1 MELRT
6 ISISQE
12 SLELDDLEWPVIK
25 ELINKIFKNL
35 NIEIRV
41 YRNQDKIKFEQIHKI
56 LKYSEQQMNTCFS
69 SEIDILDKRTNQIE
83 LRNSDTDTVTVKFKH
98 YQLLNSRCIIE
109 TKINDFSVDALIDT
123 GADFC
128 YISEDLCNQ
137 LNLNIE
143 NYDCDVLVGNNQKLH
158 VLGKVR
164 VNISIT
170 NCEYPITCTVVK
182 TLSHSLIL
190 GWIGFIKEN
199 NGSIDSKEGIFYLK
213 RPTNH
218 LSSFAFIPR
227 SIQIEPFTEN
237 IIEVDINETV
247 SSDLLF
253 VKTYEPLFKKTG
265 ITIMPGIHEGKKDKN
280 VGKQR
285 QLNLII
291 TNLSSKP
298 VELPKLT
305 IVAELSTVKTI
316 QLSNNEQDSHQV
328 NTTTNLQELSHS
340 DDISDEQAKFKL
352 ENDHLTEEQK
362 HRLND
367 MLHKHNNLFNT
378 KTKQKVASNIYHEI
392 DTEGNK
398 PISNAPNRTAFKER
412 EYIQQQVKEM
422 LESNVIQPSS
432 SPWSSRIV
440 LVKKKDG
447 KLRFCIDYRSLN
459 STTKKDVYPLPRI
472 DDSLAMLSRGK
483 FFTTLDLWAGYWQIP
498 LAPNSKE
505 KTAFV
510 TDSGLY
516 EFNVMPFGLCNA
528 PATFQRFMDATLA
541 GLKWKNLLVYMDDI
555 IIFSS
560 TFEEH
565 LKDVDE
571 VLNRLRDANV
581 TLNQNKCEFCKEKIH
596 YLGHVISA
604 AGIQPNPEKVA
615 SLLKKK
621 SPSNVKELNN
631 WLGISGYYRSFIDN
645 YAKICAPLYAL
656 THTKDKFVWTDKE
669 ENIIKYL
676 KNCLSSEPIL
686 RHPNFD
692 FPFILRTDASIE
704 GLGATLSQIINS
716 REQVIQYISRSL
728 QPNEKNWSIQQ
739 LEALAIIWACETVR
753 AYIIGSKVLIKTDHK
768 SLEWI
773 KQSKIP
779 RLVRWACRLEEFDY
793 EIEYQPGKF
802 NKSADP
808 LSRLVDENKTKLTE
822 QRKYPGLEINYDF
835 TNQELDELN
844 TLEIYKIAGVEKQI
858 FIDQQQLD
866 VNIQTLVKEDKDKNG
881 PLKQIEL
888 INGISYKR
896 VKDNLLLLLPKQL
909 VEHVL
914 EQYHD
919 HALGCHR
926 SRDRLYETLRKRFF
940 WPMMFKD
947 IKEYVNSC
955 ELCLKIKTR
964 APIHNGTIKEYD
976 S

>member
-1 MELRT
+1 M
-6 ISISQE
+6 
-12 SLELDDLEWPVIK
+12 
-25 ELINKIFKNL
+25 
-35 NIEIRV
+35 
-41 YRNQDKIKFEQIHKI
+41 
-56 LKYSEQQMNTCFS
+56 
-69 SEIDILDKRTNQIE
+69 
-83 LRNSDTDTVTVKFKH
+83 
-98 YQLLNSRCIIE
+98 
-109 TKINDFSVDALIDT
+109 
-123 GADFC
+123 
-128 YISEDLCNQ
+128 
-137 LNLNIE
+137 
-143 NYDCDVLVGNNQKLH
+143 
-158 VLGKVR
+158 
-164 VNISIT
+164 
-170 NCEYPITCTVVK
+170 
-182 TLSHSLIL
+182 
-190 GWIGFIKEN
+190 
-199 NGSIDSKEGIFYLK
+199 
-213 RPTNH
+213 
-218 LSSFAFIPR
+218 
-227 SIQIEPFTEN
+227 
-237 IIEVDINETV
+237 
-247 SSDLLF
+247 
-253 VKTYEPLFKKTG
+253 
-265 ITIMPGIHEGKKDKN
+265 
-280 VGKQR
+280 
-285 QLNLII
+285 
-291 TNLSSKP
+291 
-298 VELPKLT
+298 
-305 IVAELSTVKTI
+305 
-316 QLSNNEQDSHQV
+316 
-328 NTTTNLQELSHS
+328 
-340 DDISDEQAKFKL
+340 
-352 ENDHLTEEQK
+352 
-362 HRLND
+362 
-367 MLHKHNNLFNT
+367 
-378 KTKQKVASNIYHEI
+378 
-392 DTEGNK
+392 
-398 PISNAPNRTAFKER
+398 
-412 EYIQQQVKEM
+412 
-422 LESNVIQPSS
+422 
-432 SPWSSRIV
+432 
-440 LVKKKDG
+440 
-447 KLRFCIDYRSLN
+447 
-459 STTKKDVYPLPRI
+459 
-472 DDSLAMLSRGK
+472 
-483 FFTTLDLWAGYWQIP
+483 
-498 LAPNSKE
+498 
-505 KTAFV
+505 
-510 TDSGLY
+510 
-516 EFNVMPFGLCNA
+516 
-528 PATFQRFMDATLA
+528 
-541 GLKWKNLLVYMDDI
+541 
-555 IIFSS
+555 
-560 TFEEH
+560 
-565 LKDVDE
+565 
-571 VLNRLRDANV
+571 
-581 TLNQNKCEFCKEKIH
+581 
-596 YLGHVISA
+596 
-604 AGIQPNPEKVA
+604 
-615 SLLKKK
+615 
-621 SPSNVKELNN
+621 
-631 WLGISGYYRSFIDN
+631 
-645 YAKICAPLYAL
+645 

-802 NKSADP
+802 NKSADA

-964 APIHNGTIKEYD
+964 APIHNGLLRPIETKRPFELIGIDIAFLPISKAD
-976 S
+976 SYTY